1 MARTVWYPGHMAKG
15 KRKLAELAGKLDIIL
30 EVRDARAPRVT
41 SSPVAEELAAIC
53 PMAVVLAKEDL
64 ADKKSTASWLA
75 WYASKG
81 KKAWAVNL
89 LKPRMNPVR
98 KDLVALAPSHREVR
112 LAVVGIPNV
121 GKSMLLNALVGKS
134 SAPVGGIPGIT
145 RGVSWYKG
153 NGMLVVDSPGILD
166 PRSGEGVQRCLAWLG
181 SSRAEVIG
189 GYDVI
194 ALDLISVLRR
204 RGLWSMVEEKWGV
217 PAPEEARDEEMLEA
231 LGRRLGCLVSGGG
244 VDSLLAARRFLE
256 AFSTGRFGPVT
267 LELPGD
273 SPWT

>member
-1 MARTVWYPGHMAKG
+1 MAKG

-204 RGLWSMVEEKWGV
+204 RELWSMVEEKWGV
-217 PAPEEARDEEMLEA
+217 PAPKEARDEEMLEA